1 MTPSRPRP
9 ALKRKPAAWLL
20 ALLPLVLFL
29 GASPAH
35 AAAPGSSKTK
45 PHAQQVSQQ
54 KHQKQKRKSTRTRR
68 AKAHRAVPAPPS
80 RGTQLGLHRTRDE
93 LALKSSVALVV
104 DQDSGEVLVAKNP
117 DVVLPIASLTK
128 LMTALVVLDAAQ
140 PLDELLEI
148 GREDVD
154 TYKKTHSRLRV
165 GTKLTRDDMLLL
177 ALMSSENRAAM
188 ALSRHYPGGRTAFL
202 ARMNAKAWALG
213 MTATRFADSAGLSP
227 HSVSTARDLNRLLIA
242 AYSKPLIRRY
252 STQLEGEVRVGR
264 SRLAFINSNRLVR
277 KQGDWDIGLQKT
289 GFTNEAGRCLMMQ
302 AQVLGRRLSMVFL
315 DSTGTLTR
323 YADAARVRQQLKQL
337 LPLSPQQLG
346 DAGTRAGA
354 MQASLSAPVSKK
366 FQGLVQ

>member
-1 MTPSRPRP
+1 MTVRRPRS
-9 ALKRKPAAWLL
+9 ALPRKAARWLL
-20 ALLPLVLFL
+20 AALPLILFL
-29 GASPAH
+29 SGTSVH
-35 AAAPGSSKTK
+35 AATSASGHGHASKTK
-45 PHAQQVSQQ
+45 PQVQQVSQQ
-54 KHQKQKRKSTRTRR
+54 KRKKTTRRR
-68 AKAHRAVPAPPS
+68 AKAYRAPAPPS

-140 PLDELLEI
+140 PLDEVLEI

-154 TYKKTHSRLRV
+154 THKKTHSRLAV
-165 GTKLTRDDMLLL
+165 GTRLTRDDLLL
-177 ALMSSENRAAM
+177 LSLMSSENRAAM
-188 ALSRHYPGGRTAFL
+188 ALSRHYPGGRAAFL
-202 ARMNAKAWALG
+202 ARMNAKAWSLG
-213 MTATRFADSAGLSP
+213 MTATRFTDSAGLSP

-252 STQLEGEVRVGR
+252 STQFDGEVRVGR
-264 SRLAFINSNRLVR
+264 GRLTFINSNRLVR
-277 KQGDWDIGLQKT
+277 KQGDWVIGLQKT

-323 YADAARVRQQLKQL
+323 YADAARVRRQIERLVPG
-337 LPLSPQQLG
+337 LPREVGVTGASS
-346 DAGTRAGA
+346 A
-354 MQASLSAPVSKK
+354 MQASLTSPPPK
-366 FQGLVQ
+366 FRGQVQ